1 MRTSENAQQIAQR
14 VVAARF
20 GRAEVAFC
28 AGSIVRGEG
37 TEHSDIDLVV
47 VLPALKAA
55 WRESFLYEGWPVEA
69 FVHDGSTIHYFFEEI
84 DARSGIPSL
93 PQMVDEGILVWGD
106 QLIAQRYKELARQVL
121 RKGPPTL
128 SAENIKNAIY
138 VITDLV
144 DDLRTPRSK
153 TEAVG
158 TAVRLYEQLG
168 DFALRSK
175 GLWSGSG
182 KQISRALRRQDPALH
197 ADFVS
202 AFDTFFAADNATGVV
217 ALAESIVAPH
227 GGFLFDGYKR
237 EAPAEW
243 RKV

>member
-1 MRTSENAQQIAQR
+1 MRAPESALQIAQKM
-14 VVAARF
+14 VAARF
-20 GRAEVAFC
+20 GTADVAFC

-69 FVHDGSTIHYFFEEI
+69 FVHDCSTLHYFFEEI

-106 QLIAQRYKELARQVL
+106 QLVAQKYKELARQVL
-121 RKGPPTL
+121 LKGPPTL
-128 SAENIKNAIY
+128 SAENIRNAIY
-138 VITDLV
+138 IITDLV
-144 DDLRTPRSK
+144 DDLRAPRSK
-153 TEAVG
+153 AEAVG
-158 TAVRLYEQLG
+158 TAVRLYELLG

-175 GLWSGSG
+175 GVWSGAG
-182 KQISRALRRQDPALH
+182 KQISRALRRQDPALYG
-197 ADFVS
+197 DFVS
-202 AFDTFFAADNATGVV
+202 AFDRFFAADDATGVI

-227 GGFLFDGYKR
+227 GGFVFDGYRR

-243 RKV
+243 RKS